1 MPSVNWLKLQT
12 CKKERTKKYSSNL
25 VMSGKKFCTKTQ
37 KRREETFLPLF
48 SVSGGPYT
56 ILLARPLKCLRL
68 SILVHNLY
76 CHHFGT
82 RKVES
87 AVYPRSK
94 VRQNSSMVEKIWR
107 LFKIWERGI
116 RFIPAQ
122 ATCKKT
128 VGRCRK
134 KEVGGLLLPR
144 QKTLQKL
151 SWTLHKRTSLLRIVD
166 HFSTQWPV
174 SEIAKCRYR
183 QFNIHLSI
191 AVWKTPIYLK
201 TREIVY

>member
-1 MPSVNWLKLQT
+1 MRLLLFQTGTTFINSLYERIWFPASISRLPILIKKSSDMPSVNWLKLQT

-107 LFKIWERGI
+107 LFKI
-116 RFIPAQ
+116 
-122 ATCKKT
+122 
-128 VGRCRK
+128 
-134 KEVGGLLLPR
+134 
-144 QKTLQKL
+144 
-151 SWTLHKRTSLLRIVD
+151 
-166 HFSTQWPV
+166 
-174 SEIAKCRYR
+174 
-183 QFNIHLSI
+183 
-191 AVWKTPIYLK
+191 
-201 TREIVY
+201 